1 MRLAW
6 RNLIHDRLRFVVTV
20 AGIAFAVFLMI
31 FQSSLFA
38 GFLQAASLGIEA
50 ADAELWIVSRGTNSF
65 EFPGPLPDRFRDLA
79 LGVPDV
85 IAVHRLVVGFTY
97 WHQASG
103 RFQSVL
109 LIGAEPGVGNRF
121 PIPRLHQQGEAI
133 KPEAVLVDRS
143 NLAPLEL
150 SPTDTE
156 VEIGQRRATSIGVID
171 DFGSFFG
178 APYIFTSYIE
188 AVRYLQMDPNITSF
202 LTVRLVPGT
211 NMEKVRSNLKAR
223 LPEID
228 VWTRQE
234 FAHRAQQ
241 FWVIK
246 TGAGGA
252 LLTGAVLGFLVG
264 LAIVSQNIYATTM
277 ENIEE
282 YATLKALG
290 ASRGYTRRIVVMQ
303 ALISGIAG
311 SAIGLAAIFPAVK
324 LVKKQIAWVYTPW
337 WLAAG
342 MIGVGLVMCALA
354 SVILR
359 QKSCLHR
366 TGEGISCV
374 ITAFD

>member
-6 RNLIHDRLRFVVTV
+6 RNLAHDWLRFMVTV

-38 GFLQAASLGIEA
+38 GFLQSASLCVEA
-50 ADAELWIVSRGTNSF
+50 TDADIWIVSRGTNSF

-79 LGVPDV
+79 YGVPEV
-85 IAVHRLVVGFTY
+85 IEVNRIAVGFAY

-103 RFQSVL
+103 RLQSVL
-109 LIGAEPGVGNRF
+109 LVGAEPGVGRRF
-121 PIPRLHQQGEAI
+121 PLPRLRQGDDVHLR
-133 KPEAVLVDRS
+133 EAVVVDRS

-150 SPTDTE
+150 APGETE
-156 VEIGQRRATSIGVID
+156 VEIGRRRVTSIGVID

-178 APYIFTSYIE
+178 APLIFTSYPE
-188 AVRYLQMDPNITSF
+188 AVSYLQMDRNVTSF
-202 LTVRLVPGT
+202 LTVRLAAGASV
-211 NMEKVRSNLKAR
+211 ERVRHDLQTR
-223 LPEID
+223 LPEVD
-228 VWTRQE
+228 VWTRRQ
-234 FAHRAQQ
+234 FAHRAQR

-252 LLTGAVLGFLVG
+252 LLTGAFLGFLVG

-282 YATLKALG
+282 YATLKAMG
-290 ASRGYTRRIVVMQ
+290 ASRGYLRRVVILQ

-311 SAIGLAAIFPAVK
+311 SALGLAAIFPAIR
-324 LVKKQIAWVYTPW
+324 LVKAHIAWVYTPW

-342 MIGVGLVMCALA
+342 MIGVGLVMCGLA
-354 SVILR
+354 SVISIR
-359 QKSCLHR
+359 KAVSVEPAR
-366 TGEGISCV
+366 V
-374 ITAFD
+374 FRA